1 MKYKVAIF
9 TTSRAEFGIFYPLLR
24 QLIMDEDT
32 EPVLFV
38 GGAHLALEYG
48 KTIEEINDLDIYVSD
63 TFDYLLNGDDSYSM
77 AKSFAIANY
86 ELARIFENHKFD
98 FTCIL
103 GDRFELLAVVSNS
116 IVFKVPI
123 IHIAGGDETEGSID
137 NQIRHMITKAAHL
150 HFVSC
155 EEYAENLRK
164 MCETAQRIFN
174 TGSLNID
181 NVVKYDRVSREELFE
196 KLNLD
201 VQKKTILMTYH
212 PVTLEYSV
220 SHIQQIKNVFEALE
234 SFDFQIMV
242 TAPNVDVDRD
252 QIIAVINANKI
263 KNQNMYYIESL
274 GFKQYHNLIPYCE
287 FVIGNS
293 SSGISEVPYFKIP
306 SINVGDRQKGRI
318 LHESVIEADYSVVGI
333 QAAIR
338 RAILP
343 DFRKGLTAM
352 HFKFGDGHAAERM
365 VKIIKDTKIDQ
376 DFMRKRLDIPS

>member
-263 KNQNMYYIESL
+263 KNPNMHYVESL
-274 GFKQYHNLIPYCE
+274 GFNQYHNLIPYCE
-287 FVIGNS
+287 FIIGNS
-293 SSGISEVPYFKIP
+293 SSGISEVPYFKVP

>member
-274 GFKQYHNLIPYCE
+274 GFNQYHNLIPYCE